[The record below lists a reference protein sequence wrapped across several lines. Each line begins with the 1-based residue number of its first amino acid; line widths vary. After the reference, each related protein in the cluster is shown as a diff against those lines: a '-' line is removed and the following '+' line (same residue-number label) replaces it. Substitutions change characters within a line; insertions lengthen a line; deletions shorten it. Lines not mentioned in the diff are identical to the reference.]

1 MKKFLALLLVVVL
14 AFAVVACGPAA
25 NTNDDEANTTEV
37 ENTEEV
43 TEAPEVKVIKM
54 ATNAAFPPYEY
65 KDGDNF
71 AGIDIEIAQLI
82 AEKLGKTLV
91 IEDVEFG
98 SIITG
103 VQSGKYDIGVA
114 GMTVTD
120 ERLTQVN
127 FSTSYA
133 TGIQV
138 MIVKEDSAITSIDDC
153 FNYDADGN
161 PVSLKI
167 ENIKIGVQENT
178 TGDIYSS
185 DDVEK
190 WGFGESNVVRYK
202 TGPDAVSALI
212 KGDIDVVII
221 DNEPAKSFVNANE
234 GIKILDTEYA
244 YEDYAIAIAKENE
257 ELLEAVNKA
266 LAELTEA
273 GEIQKIIDK
282 YIPAN

>member
-1 MKKFLALLLVVVL
+1 MKKVISLVLVALMALTL
-14 AFAVVACGPAA
+14 FTACG
-25 NTNDDEANTTEV
+25 EKETETLV
-37 ENTEEV
+37 
-43 TEAPEVKVIKM
+43 M
-54 ATNAAFPPYEY
+54 ATNAAFPPYEF
-65 KDGDNF
+65 KEGDSF

-82 AEKLGKTLV
+82 AEKLGKELV

-103 VQSGKYDIGVA
+103 VQSGKYDMGIA
-114 GMTVTD
+114 GLTVTD

-127 FSTSYA
+127 FTTSYA
-133 TGIQV
+133 TAVQV
-138 MIVKEDSAITSIDDC
+138 MIVKNDSAITSIDDC
-153 FNYDADGN
+153 FNYDEEGN

-178 TGDIYSS
+178 TGDIYCS
-185 DDVEK
+185 DEVTK

-212 KGDIDVVII
+212 KGDIDVVVI
-221 DNEPAKSFVNANE
+221 DNEPAKSFVAANE
-234 GIKILDTEYA
+234 GIKILETEYA

-257 ELLEAVNKA
+257 QLLADVNKA

-282 YIPAN
+282 YIPAE

>member
-1 MKKFLALLLVVVL
+1 MKKIICLILAAIMALAL
-14 AFAVVACGPAA
+14 FTACG
-25 NTNDDEANTTEV
+25 
-37 ENTEEV
+37 NTEGDTLV
-43 TEAPEVKVIKM
+43 M

-65 KDGDNF
+65 KEGDNF
-71 AGIDIEIAQLI
+71 AGIDVEIAELI
-82 AEKLGKTLV
+82 AEKLGKKLV

-103 VQSGKYDIGVA
+103 VQSGKYDMGMA

-133 TGIQV
+133 TAVQV
-138 MIVKEDSAITSIDDC
+138 MIVKDGSAITSIDDC
-153 FNYDADGN
+153 FNYDEEGN

-185 DDVEK
+185 DDVTN

-221 DNEPAKSFVNANE
+221 DNEPAKSFVASNE

-244 YEDYAIAIAKENE
+244 YENYAIAIAKENE
-257 ELLEAVNKA
+257 QLLADINKA
-266 LAELTEA
+266 LAELTES
-273 GEIQKIIDK
+273 GDIQKIIAK
-282 YIPAN
+282 YIPAE

>member
-1 MKKFLALLLVVVL
+1 MKKIISIILATVMALTL
-14 AFAVVACGPAA
+14 FVACG
-25 NTNDDEANTTEV
+25 
-37 ENTEEV
+37 NTEDGTLV
-43 TEAPEVKVIKM
+43 M

-65 KDGDNF
+65 KDGDSF
-71 AGIDIEIAQLI
+71 AGIDIEIASLI
-82 AEKLGKTLV
+82 AEKLGLELV

-103 VQSGKYDIGVA
+103 VQSGKYDIGIA
-114 GMTVTD
+114 GLTVTD

-138 MIVKEDSAITSIDDC
+138 MIVKEDSPITSIDDC
-153 FNYDADGN
+153 FNYDEEGN

-167 ENIKIGVQENT
+167 ENINIGVQENT
-178 TGDIYSS
+178 TGDIYCS
-185 DDVEK
+185 DSVDN
-190 WGFGESNVVRYK
+190 WGFGEDNVVRYK

-212 KGDIDVVII
+212 KGDVDVVVI
-221 DNEPAKSFVNANE
+221 DNEPAKSFVAANE
-234 GIKILDTEYA
+234 GIKILETEYA

-257 ELLEAVNKA
+257 QLLADVNKA
-266 LAELTEA
+266 LAELTES

-282 YIPAN
+282 YISAE